1 MKNVVLVGFPASG
14 KTTIGRSLAPQLGL
28 NFVDLDTA
36 IEVKYH
42 TTVPQLFKKYGELV
56 FRKCE
61 YETLSELLLQEN
73 LLISTGGGAPCF
85 KDAMALINKHS
96 ASVYLKLE
104 EATLVERLKASHKKR
119 PLTDNLNTTELS
131 NYVHQTLMERSPY
144 YEQAHLTF
152 IESDINDLHALKEQ
166 LLKKTRV

>member
-14 KTTIGRSLAPQLGL
+14 KTTIGRTLAPQLGL

-61 YETLSELLLQEN
+61 YETLSELLQQDN

-104 EATLVERLKASHKKR
+104 ENILIKRLRDSRKKR
-119 PLTDNLNTTELS
+119 PLTDNLNTSELTQ
-131 NYVHQTLMERSPY
+131 YVHQTLMERAPY
-144 YEQAHLTF
+144 YEQAHLIF
-152 IESDINDLHALKEQ
+152 LENEINDLSDLKEH
-166 LLKKTRV
+166 LLKSTRV

>member
-61 YETLSELLLQEN
+61 YETLSELLQQDN

-104 EATLVERLKASHKKR
+104 ENILIKRLRDSRKKR
-119 PLTDNLNTTELS
+119 PLTDNLNTSELTQ
-131 NYVHQTLMERSPY
+131 YVHQTLMERAPY
-144 YEQAHLTF
+144 YEQAHLIF
-152 IESDINDLHALKEQ
+152 LENEINDLSDLKEH
-166 LLKKTRV
+166 LLKSTRV

>member
-14 KTTIGRSLAPQLGL
+14 KTTIGRTLAPQLGL

-61 YETLSELLLQEN
+61 YETLSELLQQDN

-104 EATLVERLKASHKKR
+104 EATLVKRLRDSRKKR
-119 PLTDNLNTTELS
+119 PLTDNLNTSELTQ
-131 NYVHQTLMERSPY
+131 YVHQTLMERAPY
-144 YEQAHLTF
+144 YEQAHLIF
-152 IESDINDLHALKEQ
+152 LENEINDLSALKEH
-166 LLKKTRV
+166 LLKSTRV